1 MAEVILRNLEREF
14 PDGTIALQALD
25 MDVHDG
31 ELLVV
36 LGPSGSGKSTLL
48 KLLAGLEQPS
58 SGEILFDGRSVV
70 GMAPRERN
78 IAMVFQNYALY
89 PHMTVR
95 ENLEFPLKMGNR
107 PPEERKLQ
115 VEETA
120 RRLGLLPLL
129 KKKPRQLSGGQAQRV
144 AMGRAIVRDPA
155 LFLMDEPLSNLDAKL
170 RVEIRSVITQLQREL
185 KTTTVYVTHDQVE
198 ALTIGQR
205 VAVLRGGKLQQ
216 LDAPQVL
223 YDEPANLF
231 VAGFLGN
238 PPMNLL
244 RAEVSGEAQGAHLRL
259 GSNTVPLAANAVP
272 SAEKS
277 LPAYVGLRPE
287 NFAWTQERPQWPRI
301 DARIRAVEV
310 LGHEQLA
317 YLDVAVA
324 ALDPESIDCG
334 EPPRCLPESEGG
346 LIARLS
352 SRYAIETES
361 SLSLALDPDAFHW
374 FDAQGNAMRP

>member
-1 MAEVILRNLEREF
+1 MAEVILQNLEKQF
-14 PDGTIALQALD
+14 PDGTVALQALD
-25 MDVHDG
+25 LDVHDG

-58 SGEILFDGRSVV
+58 SGEILLDGRSVV
-70 GMAPRERN
+70 GTTPRERN

-89 PHMTVR
+89 PHMSVQ
-95 ENLEFPLKMGNR
+95 ENLEFPLKMGNLPR
-107 PPEERKLQ
+107 EERRSQ

-205 VAVLRGGKLQQ
+205 VALLRGGKLQQ

-223 YDEPANLF
+223 YDEPSSLF

-238 PPMNLL
+238 PPMNLF
-244 RAEVSGEAQGAHLRL
+244 RAELSGEPDHAHLRL
-259 GSNTVPLAANAVP
+259 GSNTVLLAENGGPRV
-272 SAEKS
+272 AES
-277 LPAYVGLRPE
+277 HPAYAGLRPE
-287 NFAWTQERPQWPRI
+287 SFAWTEERPQWPRI
-301 DARIRAVEV
+301 EARIRAVEV

-317 YLDVAVA
+317 HLDVAVA
-324 ALDPESIDCG
+324 ALDPESVDRG
-334 EPPRCLPESEGG
+334 EPPRCLPEAESG
-346 LIARLS
+346 LIARVS
-352 SRYAIETES
+352 SRYAIAAES
-361 SLSLALDPDAFHW
+361 SISLALDPEGFHW
-374 FDAQGNAMRP
+374 FDARGKAMR

>member
-1 MAEVILRNLEREF
+1 MAEVSLRNLEKKF
-14 PDGTIALQALD
+14 PDGTLALQALD
-25 MDVHDG
+25 LDIHDG

-58 SGEILFDGRSVV
+58 AGEIKFDDRSVV
-70 GMAPRERN
+70 AMEPSERN

-95 ENLEFPLKMGNR
+95 ENLEFPLKMANR
-107 PPEERKLQ
+107 PRGEREVQL
-115 VEETA
+115 EETA
-120 RRLGLLPLL
+120 RRLGILPLL
-129 KKKPRQLSGGQAQRV
+129 EKKPRQLSGGQAQRV

-185 KTTTVYVTHDQVE
+185 ATTTVYVTHDQIE

-205 VAVLRGGKLQQ
+205 VALLRGGRLQQ

-238 PPMNLL
+238 PAMNLF
-244 RAEVSGEAQGAHLRL
+244 RAEFREEAQRTHLRL
-259 GSNTVPLAANAVP
+259 GSNTVPLAANGGPGAFIEQAVY
-272 SAEKS
+272 A
-277 LPAYVGLRPE
+277 GLRPE
-287 NFAWTQERPQWPRI
+287 SFAWTQERPDWPRI
-301 DARIRAVEV
+301 EARVGAVEV

-317 YLDVAVA
+317 YLDVEVA
-324 ALDPESIDCG
+324 TLDPQSIDRG
-334 EPPRCLPESEGG
+334 VSPRCLPESGGG

-352 SRYAIETES
+352 SRYSIQAGS
-361 SLSLALDPDAFHW
+361 SLSLALNEEAFHW
-374 FDAQGNAMRP
+374 FDARGKTMR